1 MKKLITLSLV
11 LVMLF
16 AFVACDG
23 EAGGKTN
30 GGGNGGSGELTPAEQ
45 AIMNKYGEDTFYL
58 AELASTAGSYSDLI
72 LDICGAASDQAR
84 QSAVTKWSQFGFQIS
99 NATAKTLTVEYNEMA
114 GDSFTLIVTNVA
126 IKPSAA
132 AAEVIDFD
140 VDFTV
145 VSKEG
150 TLKAVMSIEV
160 DLVNGYTKIVKATFR
175 GTTYATNSQATD
187 KVNQCIQEID
197 ALDENGNGG
206 NNGGQGGQQGQGGSQ
221 GQGGAGQDQGESET
235 WTDGTDSL
243 SKTAYQ
249 ILTTMEGMNFE
260 VTIRKA
266 MGMAGLNYYFVYG
279 RLDDNQVWAKRYDE
293 YPAQFQQEPQYDMI
307 AMDRIPGHQFE
318 DPYEHVLSDYIYYE
332 SDAYSNAWAA
342 PDTGIYHEDDGSRD
356 WHEAVVFW
364 LYGDED
370 IFSEAYATE
379 NPNADYLGD
388 IFEHYAL
395 MLKPYTPYNLQ
406 LANGKYKVQ
415 AGKKTVAGLTCTVYQ
430 YQNYYYYISDLYGLC
445 VKESY
450 LDGNGSEVAT
460 FEVTN
465 FTTSPTWPV
474 RQ

>member
-11 LVMLF
+11 FVMLF

-58 AELASTAGSYSDLI
+58 AELASTAGSYSDL
-72 LDICGAASDQAR
+72 LLEICGAASDQAR
-84 QSAVTKWSQFGFQIS
+84 QSAVTKWSQYGFQIT
-99 NATAKTLTVEYNEMA
+99 NATAKTLTVEYTNMA
-114 GDSFTLIVTNVA
+114 GESFTFIATNVTF
-126 IKPSAA
+126 KPSAA

-140 VDFTV
+140 VDLTV
-145 VSKEG
+145 VAKEG

-160 DLVNGYTKIVKATFR
+160 NLVNGYTKIVKATFR

-187 KVNQCIQEID
+187 KVNQCIQEIE
-197 ALDENGNGG
+197 ALDENG

-221 GQGGAGQDQGESET
+221 GQGGAGQDQGEGET

-293 YPAQFQQEPQYDMI
+293 YPESIPEEPQYDMI
-307 AMDRIPGHQFE
+307 AMDGIEDHQYI
-318 DPYEHVLSDYIYYE
+318 DPYEKEMSDYIYYE
-332 SDAYSNAWAA
+332 SNAYSNAWSAS
-342 PDTGIYHEDDGSRD
+342 DTGFYHDDESPRN

-364 LYGDED
+364 LYDDED
-370 IFSEAYATE
+370 IFSETYSTE
-379 NPNADYLGD
+379 YPNADYLGG

-395 MLKPYTPYNLQ
+395 MLKPYTPYNLT
-406 LANGKYKVQ
+406 LANGKYKIQ
-415 AGKKTVAGLTCTVYQ
+415 AGTKTVAGLTCTVYQ
-430 YQNYYYYISDLYGLC
+430 YKNYYYYISDLYGLC
-445 VKESY
+445 VKETY

-474 RQ
+474 SN

>member
-430 YQNYYYYISDLYGLC
+430 YKNYYYYISDLYGLC